1 MKNYDFR
8 VLEPSEFEIFSR
20 DILQAREDIF
30 IESFAEGRDGGIDLR
45 FAFSKTREAIV
56 QCKRYKDW
64 TELKSILKK
73 EIDKVNELKP
83 KRYII
88 TTSVDLSPDNKKTIK
103 KLFAP
108 YILSNKDILGK
119 KDLNN
124 LLGKHPAV
132 EKQHY
137 KLWLASTDVMENILH
152 RDMVFW
158 SKAERRKAAEYI
170 RHYVMNPSF
179 DEAKDLIDKYHF
191 VIISGIPGI
200 GKTTLARA
208 LAYDLI
214 AHGYEDLICISR
226 ELKEMAS
233 MIQEGKKQVFFFDD
247 FLGSTEFIDNEK
259 NFDSNL
265 TKLIDEVR
273 LSSDKILIMT
283 TREYILNDALKI
295 YEKLDSKTLNLAKF
309 IINLET
315 YSLVIKASIL
325 YNHLIQ
331 VEDMPLVYLEELIK
345 NKNYRK
351 ITNHQGYN
359 PRIIDAYLKQFD
371 ANTCTPKEFVDGFI
385 KSFDHPFSVWDK
397 AFTNM
402 NTNTKYALLVFATM
416 GNAVNITDWEEA
428 YKSFCKSSNES
439 LRLTYDGQ
447 IWRDC
452 LKTLDNCFVCTKKH
466 GKQIIVEFYNPSIKD
481 YVLSY
486 LKQYPDMI
494 ENLLKG
500 AIYVDQ
506 LLSIYRDNDGYE
518 RSYQTTIPIYDLGI
532 ASKLIVS
539 RLCDLYRLGLTCGQ
553 TKSWLDEYSH
563 DSFLPVRVLTSFAN
577 RFPRSV
583 NENIGVLE
591 SLVEEKML
599 LDDDID
605 ISSRIDLVNVLD
617 TTLLSFNID
626 EVVESWAQEDMSLDD
641 ITSYVSLCNGFD
653 LDVCDSKKNYSKI
666 DDEIEHS
673 INNITSDSDGD
684 DIKHSVD
691 KLGQSLKCWSP
702 DIDIDEEIGIK
713 LSELEERNYWESTG
727 SQKKSSSL
735 EDFNLQM
742 KRVDEIM
749 TSLLDVKS
757 NGK

>member
-1 MKNYDFR
+1 MRNYDFR

-45 FAFSKTREAIV
+45 FAFSKTREVIV

-64 TELKSILKK
+64 TELKSVLKK
-73 EIDKVNELKP
+73 EVDKVKELKP

-108 YILSNKDILGK
+108 YILSNKDVLGK

-124 LLGKHPAV
+124 LLGKHSAV

-137 KLWLASTDVMENILH
+137 KLWLASTDVMESILH

-170 RHYVMNPSF
+170 RQYVMNPSF
-179 DEAKDLIDKYHF
+179 DEAKNLIDKYHF

-273 LSSDKILIMT
+273 LSPDKILIMT

-309 IINLET
+309 VINLET
-315 YSLVIKASIL
+315 YSPVIKASIL

-359 PRIIDAYLKQFD
+359 PRIIEAYLKQFD
-371 ANTCTPKEFVDGFI
+371 ANTCSPKEFVDGFI
-385 KSFDHPFSVWDK
+385 KSFDQPHFVWDK

-402 NTNTKYALLVFATM
+402 SVNTKYALLVFATM
-416 GNAVNITDWEEA
+416 GNAVNTVDWEEA
-428 YKSFCKSSNES
+428 YKSFCRKSNDI
-439 LRLTYDGQ
+439 LRLSYDGQ
-447 IWRDC
+447 IWNNC
-452 LKTLDNCFVCTKKH
+452 LKTLDNCFIHTQKH
-466 GKQIIVEFYNPSIKD
+466 GSQIVVEFYNPSIKD
-481 YVLSY
+481 YILSY

-494 ENLLKG
+494 RSLVEG

-506 LLSIYRDNDGYE
+506 LLSIYRDYSDSKH
-518 RSYQTTIPIYDLGI
+518 SYRATIPICEHSID
-532 ASKLIVS
+532 SKLIVKKF
-539 RLCDLYRLGLTCGQ
+539 CELYRKGMTCGQ
-553 TKSWLDEYSH
+553 TKSWLDVYSH
-563 DSFLPVRVLTSFAN
+563 DCFSPIKALTYFAS
-577 RFPRSV
+577 RFPCLVS
-583 NENIGVLE
+583 ENKGVLE
-591 SLVEEKML
+591 SLVDDNIL
-599 LDDDID
+599 LDDEVELD
-605 ISSRIDLVNVLD
+605 SRIDLVNVLD
-617 TTLLSFNID
+617 TTLLNFNID
-626 EVVESWAQEDMSLDD
+626 EVIESWVKEDMSLDD
-641 ITSYVSLCNGFD
+641 ITSYVLLCNRFD
-653 LDVCDSKKNYSKI
+653 LDVCDSKAFYTKI
-666 DDEIEHS
+666 DNEIEYS

-684 DIKHSVD
+684 EVKHSVD
-691 KLGQSLKCWSP
+691 ELSKNLCCWSP
-702 DIDIDEEIGIK
+702 RIDVNEEIDIK
-713 LSELEERNYWESTG
+713 LLELAERGYWESAD
-727 SQKKSSSL
+727 SQNKNAVQ
-735 EDFNLQM
+735 DDYNLQM
-742 KRVDEIM
+742 IRVDEIM
-749 TSLLDVKS
+749 TSILDIFPNS
-757 NGK
+757 

>member
-1 MKNYDFR
+1 MRSYDFR
-8 VLEPSEFEIFSR
+8 VLEPGEFEMFSR

-45 FAFSKTREAIV
+45 FAFSKTKEVIV

-64 TELKSILKK
+64 TALESVLKK
-73 EIDKVNELKP
+73 EADKVNKLKP

-124 LLGKHPAV
+124 LLGKYPAV

-137 KLWLASTDVMENILH
+137 KLWLASTDVMESILH

-158 SKAERRKAAEYI
+158 SKAERKKAAEYI

-273 LSSDKILIMT
+273 LSPDKILIMT

-295 YEKLDSKTLNLAKF
+295 YEKLDSKTLNIAKF
-309 IINLET
+309 VINLET
-315 YSLVIKASIL
+315 YSPVIKANIL

-359 PRIIDAYLKQFD
+359 PRIIEAYLKQFD
-371 ANTCTPKEFVDGFI
+371 ATTCSPKEFVDGFI
-385 KSFDHPFSVWDK
+385 KSFDQPHFVWDK

-402 NTNTKYALLVFATM
+402 SVNTKYTLLVFATM

-428 YKSFCKSSNES
+428 YKSFCRSSNES

-452 LKTLDNCFVCTKKH
+452 LKTLDNCFVCTQKY
-466 GKQIIVEFYNPSIKD
+466 GKQIIAEFYNPSIKD

-494 ENLLKG
+494 ETLLNG

-506 LLSIYRDNDGYE
+506 LLSIYRDNDAYE
-518 RSYQTTIPIYDLGI
+518 RSYRTTIPIRDLHI
-532 ASKLIVS
+532 DSKLIVNKF
-539 RLCDLYRLGLTCGQ
+539 CDLYRKGLTCGQ
-553 TKSWLDEYSH
+553 TKNWLDEYSH
-563 DSFLPVRVLTSFAN
+563 NSFSPVTVLTSFAN
-577 RFPRSV
+577 RFQRSV
-583 NENIGVLE
+583 NEHKGVLE
-591 SLVEEKML
+591 SLVDEEML

-617 TTLLSFNID
+617 PSHLSFNIN
-626 EVVESWAQEDMSLDD
+626 EVVESWAKEDMSLDD

-653 LDVCDSKKNYSKI
+653 LDVCDSRKFYNKI
-666 DDEIEHS
+666 DDEIENS
-673 INNITSDSDGD
+673 INNIASDSDGD
-684 DIKHSVD
+684 DIKHSV
-691 KLGQSLKCWSP
+691 KELGKSLKCWSP

-713 LSELEERNYWESTG
+713 LLELEERNYWESTG
-727 SQKKSSSL
+727 SQKRKSSL
-735 EDFNLQM
+735 EDYNQQM
-742 KRVDEIM
+742 MRVDEIM
-749 TSLLDVKS
+749 TSLVDVRSKE
-757 NGK
+757 